1 MRTFYMLLQVRGA
14 FIMLL
19 SMMHCLL
26 PCNVRDAPL
35 LQASFTLWRR
45 ATQTIP
51 DFWHHIQG
59 REVYHQ
65 TQWKVG
71 PRPKGTKEIFN
82 RTHSSLRSVI
92 EQSFGMLK
100 MKWRIL
106 LGLPHY
112 SERRQAKII
121 LACCGLHNFIL
132 ENDSDDLHYHMDEQ
146 EEAWAVDEDDADETG
161 NDAAVDDDVNM
172 NELRDEIARG
182 CRLASRSR
190 AV

>member
-1 MRTFYMLLQVRGA
+1 V
-14 FIMLL
+14 
-19 SMMHCLL
+19 
-26 PCNVRDAPL
+26 DAGYPNRPGYL
-35 LQASFTLWRR
+35 A
-45 ATQTIP
+45 P
-51 DFWHHIQG
+51 YKG
-59 REVYHQ
+59 VKYHQ
-65 TQWKVG
+65 DAWKVG
-71 PRPKGTKEIFN
+71 PRPRGKKEIFN
-82 RTHSSLRSVI
+82 KAHSSLRSVI

>member
-1 MRTFYMLLQVRGA
+1 MDTGYPNRPGYL
-14 FIMLL
+14 
-19 SMMHCLL
+19 
-26 PCNVRDAPL
+26 APYK
-35 LQASFTLWRR
+35 
-45 ATQTIP
+45 
-51 DFWHHIQG
+51 G
-59 REVYHQ
+59 VKYHQ
-65 TQWKVG
+65 DAWKAG
-71 PRPKGTKEIFN
+71 PCPRGKKEIFN
-82 RTHSSLRSVI
+82 KAHSSLRSVI

-172 NELRDEIARG
+172 NELGDEIARG